1 MSPGHPI
8 CLVYALIATEEIVRN
23 RRVISTP
30 IVVRGRSVG
39 FIITF
44 PHQKRLKQHFTGR
57 DASPM
62 MRAHGAIVVQ
72 ENGMLIRLMAAAAI
86 GAIASTFA
94 AAGVEA
100 GGLEEV
106 VVTAQRRD
114 ESAQDVGIAMSVL
127 SGKSLADKS
136 ITYVND
142 LQNAVPSLQ
151 VEPAFGSS
159 QPQFRLRGVG
169 FIDYTSNNTSPV
181 GVSLDGV
188 AFALPIQTQGQLFDI
203 DRVEVLRGPQGTLYG
218 RNTTGGE
225 INFISNRPTAETH
238 AGFTLEYGSHNQVN
252 ADGFVSG
259 RIAEGLTGRL
269 SVATEQGGAWQRNRV
284 TGQSLGDKDKVAVRG
299 QFQWDPTDAFNVR
312 LGVHWAQDKSDEQ
325 GLYLLRS
332 FQPANAASAIPADT
346 SRYVTGWSLNPAF
359 AKLTGITTNSKP
371 GLDDSN
377 NGADLTANIGFG
389 GAKLTSITA
398 YNKLIRREYADW
410 DATLYHDSDEYLK
423 SDFDVFSQELRVAS
437 SGNGPW
443 QWVSGV
449 FYSNEDLRENF
460 YSDLTDRLGGIAITT
475 YEQVANSIGVFAQ
488 GSYQITDTVKAT
500 VGVRE
505 DHENRELRRLNTAF
519 LPGVPSFTGGA
530 LGSSIT
536 SNLPSGKLEID
547 YKPISDTLIYGSVS
561 RGVKSG
567 GFTAHNT
574 LSAPAADPF
583 QPEKLTAY
591 EVGVKTDLTRTLRV
605 DSSVFYYRYKDQQ
618 ILGKVFDNASQSFI
632 GRFINANSR
641 ISGGEVELEW
651 RPVTALAI
659 SQYAGFAQGYYTS
672 RLLNTDVLPADYDGR
687 PESFPKW
694 SYGGDVTYTLNLGAY
709 SLTAE
714 SNYSF
719 HDTYSQFFLL
729 GSNDFTIPQY
739 WLANA
744 NLTFAPSSGGPW
756 TVTLWGRNIFDKAY
770 DITRNFF
777 LPSSEVA
784 LAGEPTT
791 VGIRLTYKY

>member
-1 MSPGHPI
+1 
-8 CLVYALIATEEIVRN
+8 
-23 RRVISTP
+23 
-30 IVVRGRSVG
+30 
-39 FIITF
+39 
-44 PHQKRLKQHFTGR
+44 
-57 DASPM
+57 
-62 MRAHGAIVVQ
+62 
-72 ENGMLIRLMAAAAI
+72 MLSRLMAAAGI
-86 GAIASTFA
+86 GAISMQVSSLA
-94 AAGVEA
+94 ATTSVGAGAEA

-106 VVTAQRRD
+106 VVTAQRRE
-114 ESAQDVGIAMSVL
+114 ESAQGVGIAMSVL
-127 SGKSLADKS
+127 SGQSLADKS

-169 FIDYTSNNTSPV
+169 FIDYTSNNTAPV

-203 DRVEVLRGPQGTLYG
+203 ERVEVLRGPQGTLYG

-225 INFISNRPTAETH
+225 INFISNRPTTETH
-238 AGFTLEYGSHNQVN
+238 AGFMLEYGSHNQVN

-269 SVATEQGGAWQRNRV
+269 SVATEQGGAWQRNRL

-299 QFQWDPTDAFNVR
+299 QLQWDPTDAFNFR
-312 LGVHWAQDKSDEQ
+312 LGVHWAEDKSDEQ
-325 GLYLLRS
+325 GLYLLKS
-332 FQPANAASAIPADT
+332 FHPAGGAPAVPADT
-346 SRYVTGWSLNPAF
+346 SRYATGWSLNPAF
-359 AKLTGITTNSKP
+359 AKLIGIPANSKP
-371 GLDDSN
+371 GLNNSN
-377 NGADLTANIGFG
+377 NGADLTANIDFG

-398 YNKLIRREYADW
+398 YNKLIRREYGDW
-410 DATLYHDSDEYLK
+410 DATQYHDSDEYLN
-423 SDFDVFSQELRVAS
+423 SDFNVFSQELRVAS
-437 SGNGPW
+437 TGSGPW
-443 QWVSGV
+443 QWVTGV
-449 FYSNEDLRENF
+449 FYSNEDLHENF

-475 YEQVANSIGVFAQ
+475 YEQVANSVGVFAQ
-488 GSYQITDTVKAT
+488 GGYQITDAVKAT

-505 DHENRELRRLNTAF
+505 DHENRELKGLNTAF

-530 LGSSIT
+530 LGGSIT
-536 SNLPSGKLEID
+536 SNLPSGKFEID
-547 YKPISDTLIYGSVS
+547 YKPVSDTLIYGSVS

-618 ILGKVFDNASQSFI
+618 ILGKVFDNVSQSFI
-632 GRFINANSR
+632 GRFVNANSR

-659 SQYAGFAQGYYTS
+659 SQYAGFAEGYYTS
-672 RLLNTDVLPADYDGR
+672 RLLNTDVPPVDYNGR

-694 SYGGDVTYTLNLGAY
+694 SYGGDVSYTFNLGAY

-729 GSNDFTIPQY
+729 GSNDFTIPKY

-744 NLTFAPSSGGPW
+744 NLTFAPASGGPW

>member
-1 MSPGHPI
+1 
-8 CLVYALIATEEIVRN
+8 
-23 RRVISTP
+23 
-30 IVVRGRSVG
+30 
-39 FIITF
+39 
-44 PHQKRLKQHFTGR
+44 
-57 DASPM
+57 
-62 MRAHGAIVVQ
+62 
-72 ENGMLIRLMAAAAI
+72 MLSRLMAAAGI
-86 GAIASTFA
+86 GAISMQVSSLA
-94 AAGVEA
+94 ATTSVTAGAEA

-106 VVTAQRRD
+106 VVTAQRRE
-114 ESAQDVGIAMSVL
+114 ESAQGVGIAMSVL
-127 SGKSLADKS
+127 SGQSLADKS

-203 DRVEVLRGPQGTLYG
+203 ERVEVLRGPQGTLYG

-225 INFISNRPTAETH
+225 INFISNRPTTETH
-238 AGFTLEYGSHNQVN
+238 AGFMLEYGSHNQVN

-269 SVATEQGGAWQRNRV
+269 SVATEQGGAWQRNRL

-299 QFQWDPTDAFNVR
+299 QLQWDPTDAFNFR
-312 LGVHWAQDKSDEQ
+312 LGVHWAEDKSDEQ
-325 GLYLLRS
+325 GLYLLKS
-332 FQPANAASAIPADT
+332 FQPASGAPPVPADT
-346 SRYVTGWSLNPAF
+346 SRYATGWSLNPAF
-359 AKLTGITTNSKP
+359 AKLIGIPANSKP
-371 GLDDSN
+371 GLNNSN
-377 NGADLTANIGFG
+377 NGADLTANIDFG

-398 YNKLIRREYADW
+398 YNKLIRREYGDW
-410 DATLYHDSDEYLK
+410 DATQYHDSDEYLN
-423 SDFDVFSQELRVAS
+423 SDFNVFSQELRVAS
-437 SGNGPW
+437 TGSGPW
-443 QWVSGV
+443 QWVTGV
-449 FYSNEDLRENF
+449 FYSNEDLHENF

-475 YEQVANSIGVFAQ
+475 YEQVANSVGVFAQ
-488 GSYQITDTVKAT
+488 GGYQITDAVKAT

-505 DHENRELRRLNTAF
+505 DHENRELKGLNTAF

-530 LGSSIT
+530 LGGSII
-536 SNLPSGKLEID
+536 SNLPSGKFEID
-547 YKPISDTLIYGSVS
+547 YKPVSDTLIYGSVS

-618 ILGKVFDNASQSFI
+618 ILGKVFDNVSQSFI
-632 GRFINANSR
+632 GRFVNANSR

-659 SQYAGFAQGYYTS
+659 SQYAGFAEGYYTS
-672 RLLNTDVLPADYDGR
+672 RLLNTDVPPVDYNGR

-694 SYGGDVTYTLNLGAY
+694 SYGGDVSYTFNLGAY

-729 GSNDFTIPQY
+729 GSNDFTIPKY

-744 NLTFAPSSGGPW
+744 NLTFAPASGGPW

>member
-1 MSPGHPI
+1 MS
-8 CLVYALIATEEIVRN
+8 
-23 RRVISTP
+23 
-30 IVVRGRSVG
+30 
-39 FIITF
+39 
-44 PHQKRLKQHFTGR
+44 
-57 DASPM
+57 
-62 MRAHGAIVVQ
+62 
-72 ENGMLIRLMAAAAI
+72 IRLMAAAA
-86 GAIASTFA
+86 GVSAIFA
-94 AAGVEA
+94 NFGSPAATPPVVSVNDA
-100 GGLEEV
+100 GGLEEI
-106 VVTAQRRD
+106 VVTAQRRE
-114 ESAQDVGIAMSVL
+114 ESAQSVGIAMSVL
-127 SGKSLADKS
+127 SGQSLADKS
-136 ITYVND
+136 IAFIND

-188 AFALPIQTQGQLFDI
+188 ALALPIQTQGQLFDI

-238 AGFTLEYGSHNQVN
+238 AGFSLEDGSHNEVN
-252 ADGFVSG
+252 AEGFVSG
-259 RIAEGLTGRL
+259 AIADGLSGRL

-299 QFQWDPTDAFNVR
+299 QLQWEPAEAFNFR

-325 GLYLLRS
+325 GLYLL
-332 FQPANAASAIPADT
+332 QPFKPGAPGAPTIPADT
-346 SRYVTGWSLNPAF
+346 SRYVTGWALNPAF
-359 AKLTGITTNSKP
+359 AKLIGIPADSKP
-371 GLDDSN
+371 GLDNSN
-377 NGADLTANIGFG
+377 DGVDLTANIDFG
-389 GAKLTSITA
+389 AAKLTSITA
-398 YNKLIRREYADW
+398 YNKLIRREYGDW
-410 DATLYHDSDEYLK
+410 DATQFDDSDEYLN
-423 SDFDVFSQELRVAS
+423 SDFNVFSQELRLAS
-437 SGNGPW
+437 TGSGPL
-443 QWVSGV
+443 QWVAGV
-449 FYSNEDLRENF
+449 FYSNEDLHENF

-475 YEQVANSIGVFAQ
+475 YEQVANSVGVFAQ
-488 GSYQITDTVKAT
+488 GSYQITDSFKAT
-500 VGVRE
+500 LGVRE
-505 DHENRELRRLNTAF
+505 DHETRELKGLNTSF

-530 LGSSIT
+530 LGGSTT
-536 SNLPSGKLEID
+536 SNLPSGKFELD
-547 YKPISDTLIYGSVS
+547 YTPIAGTLIYGSIS

-583 QPEKLTAY
+583 EPEKLTAY
-591 EVGVKTDLTRTLRV
+591 EVGAKSDLTRTLRL
-605 DSSVFYYRYKDQQ
+605 DASAFYYRYKDQQ
-618 ILGKVFDNASQSFI
+618 ILGKVFDDVSQSYI
-632 GRFINANSR
+632 GRFVNANSR
-641 ISGGEVELEW
+641 ISGGEAELEW
-651 RPVTALAI
+651 RPTAAFSV
-659 SQYAGFAQGYYTS
+659 SQYAGFAEGYYTGK
-672 RLLNTDVLPADYDGR
+672 LLNSDVPPVDYNGR

-694 SYGGDVTYTLNLGAY
+694 SYGGDVSYTWNIGAF

-729 GSNDFTIPQY
+729 GSNDFTIPKY

-744 NLTFAPSSGGPW
+744 NLSLSPASGAPW
-756 TVTLWGRNIFDKAY
+756 TVALWGRNIFDRSY

-784 LAGEPTT
+784 AAGEPTT